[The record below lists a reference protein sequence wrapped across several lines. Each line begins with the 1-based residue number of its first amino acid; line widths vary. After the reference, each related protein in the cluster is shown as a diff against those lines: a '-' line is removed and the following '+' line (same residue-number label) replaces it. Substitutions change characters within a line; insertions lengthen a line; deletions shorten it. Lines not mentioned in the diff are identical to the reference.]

1 MADKTGIEW
10 TDATWNP
17 VTGCVK
23 VSPGCDKCY
32 AERDL
37 SRWKRSGPN
46 GNAKFD
52 RGGGAIQLHPDRLD
66 QPSRWKRPRRIFVC
80 SVSDLF
86 AHEVPDDFIDAVFA
100 VMWANDRHTFQV
112 LTKRAARVSGWWE
125 GYKRRN
131 GHQSFANQFG
141 WPANIWLGTS
151 VESQDYVGRIDQILR
166 VPAPVH
172 WVSAEPLLG
181 PVDLSLW
188 LDNGHESGG
197 VQGWIPEPLLDWVVA
212 GGESGPWARPMHP
225 DWPRKLRDDCVAA
238 GVPFLF
244 KQWGEYISPGQY
256 MKTNMID
263 GRWPIWCVN
272 PAGEFAKRDRHW
284 KDHDGCAHYLRRGK
298 KAAGRALDGLEWDQY
313 LKEVAYL
320 ANNPG

>member
-1 MADKTGIEW
+1 
-10 TDATWNP
+10 
-17 VTGCVK
+17 
-23 VSPGCDKCY
+23 
-32 AERDL
+32 
-37 SRWKRSGPN
+37 
-46 GNAKFD
+46 
-52 RGGGAIQLHPDRLD
+52 
-66 QPSRWKRPRRIFVC
+66 
-80 SVSDLF
+80 
-86 AHEVPDDFIDAVFA
+86 
-100 VMWANDRHTFQV
+100 
-112 LTKRAARVSGWWE
+112 
-125 GYKRRN
+125 
-131 GHQSFANQFG
+131 
-141 WPANIWLGTS
+141 
-151 VESQDYVGRIDQILR
+151 
-166 VPAPVH
+166 
-172 WVSAEPLLG
+172 
-181 PVDLSLW
+181 
-188 LDNGHESGG
+188 
-197 VQGWIPEPLLDWVVA
+197 
-212 GGESGPWARPMHP
+212 GESGPWARPMHP